1 MNGSPVGHPSLTPS
15 ERRVLSLAAIG
26 CKRPCD
32 IANRMS
38 TSVNEANDHIHRALV
53 KLGVS
58 SLDEAV
64 ARNARQ
70 PVDQRKQAPVGMS
83 R

>member
-1 MNGSPVGHPSLTPS
+1 MNGSSQGRGSLTPS
-15 ERRVLSLAAIG
+15 ERRVLSLAATG

-38 TSVNEANDHIHRALV
+38 TSINQANDHIYRALM

-64 ARNARQ
+64 ARNAGQ
-70 PVDQRKQAPVGMS
+70 PIDQSQQTPVVVS